1 MIDNVFLDL
10 IDALKQSLETSML
23 EQLPNEEHIMLDV
36 FVGDMHFQAS
46 YSLPGEI
53 NPSNLRVDVD
63 LEWPVWN
70 QSIYK
75 SWALGE
81 SEPEPMELGIEISVR
96 AVGLSE
102 PADMSKILP
111 ELEKSSPQSVSIPID
126 LSSTVTSQ
134 TTLGD
139 DLGIE
144 YELEIN
150 YDGSMILEEFSF
162 MRRIEFEDTFKH
174 VGPWLASI
182 LVRLSDLPLKFLPTN
197 FE

>member
-1 MIDNVFLDL
+1 MIDNVFFDL

-46 YSLPGEI
+46 YCLPGEI
-53 NPSNLRVDVD
+53 IPSNLRVDMD

-102 PADMSKILP
+102 PADMSKILS

-150 YDGSMILEEFSF
+150 YDGSLILEEFSF
-162 MRRIEFEDTFKH
+162 MRRIEFEETFKQ

-182 LVRLSDLPLKFLPTN
+182 LVKLSDLPLKFLPSN
-197 FE
+197 LE

>member
-23 EQLPNEEHIMLDV
+23 EQLPNEEHLLLDV
-36 FVGDMHFQAS
+36 FVGDMNFQAS

-53 NPSNLRVDVD
+53 NPSNLRVDLD

-75 SWALGE
+75 SWSLGE
-81 SEPEPMELGIEISVR
+81 SEPEPMELVIEISIR

-102 PADMSKILP
+102 PADMTMVLP
-111 ELEKSSPQSVSIPID
+111 NLEKSSPQIVTIPVE
-126 LSSTVTSQ
+126 LTSTATSQ
-134 TTLGD
+134 TFLGD
-139 DLGIE
+139 DLGSE
-144 YELEIN
+144 FELEIN
-150 YDGSMILEEFSF
+150 YDGSLIIEDFDST
-162 MRRIEFEDTFKH
+162 RRIIFEQTFQSL
-174 VGPWLASI
+174 GPWLASM
-182 LVRLSDLPLKFLPTN
+182 LVRLSDLPLKFLPSN